1 MRIVVMARRAALM
14 TLLLLATVAW
24 AVPARAQADPA
35 AIKAWVGMYPHD
47 RLRGLTFLEDPEVQT
62 RVINALGPSAV
73 SQIKDMATVGPILQ
87 RGDWLIAYGCRP
99 HMCADAKWWVAI
111 NLTSFETRACLA
123 LLGSP
128 TVRFGA
134 SGKKYIDLPR
144 AREGACP
151 EPEKT
156 IPMFDQLLGGPIASE
171 KPKASVT
178 LSFGAPPPIA
188 LNKNWTRVPLKKEG
202 GTFGVPIEINGA
214 LTLEFVVD
222 SGAADVSVPVD
233 VFSTLIRTG
242 TIKDS
247 DIIGEETYVLA
258 DGSKSKLIT
267 FTIRSLKVGDKVVE
281 NVKGSVASSH
291 GILLLGQSFLER
303 FKSWSVDNVKH
314 ELLLERE

>member
-1 MRIVVMARRAALM
+1 MARRAALM
-14 TLLLLATVAW
+14 TLLLLAVVAW
-24 AVPARAQADPA
+24 AVSAHAQTDPVA
-35 AIKAWVGMYPHD
+35 MKAWVGMYPHD

-62 RVINALGPSAV
+62 RISDALGPRAV

-87 RGDWLIAYGCRP
+87 RGDWLIAYGCQP

-111 NLTSFETRACLA
+111 NLTSFEMRACLA

-128 TVRFGA
+128 TVRLGA

-144 AREGACP
+144 AIQGACP

-156 IPMFDQLLGGPIASE
+156 IPIFYQLLGGPIAFE
-171 KPKASVT
+171 TPKTSVK
-178 LSFGAPPPIA
+178 LPLGAPPPIA
-188 LNKNWTRVPLKKEG
+188 LNNNWTRVALKKDG

-214 LTLEFVVD
+214 LTLDFVVD
-222 SGAADVSVPVD
+222 SGAADVSVPSD

-242 TIKDS
+242 TIKGS
-247 DIIGEETYVLA
+247 DIIGEDTYVLA
-258 DGSKSKLIT
+258 DGSKSKLVT

-281 NVKGSVASSH
+281 NVKGSVAPSH

-303 FKSWSVDNVKH
+303 FKSWSVDNVRH

>member
-1 MRIVVMARRAALM
+1 MMARVAALI
-14 TLLLLATVAW
+14 TLLLLAAVAW
-24 AVPARAQADPA
+24 TVSARAQTDPA
-35 AIKAWVGMYPHD
+35 ALKAWIGMYPHD
-47 RLRGLTFLEDPEVQT
+47 RVQGLTFLENPEVQT
-62 RVINALGPSAV
+62 RIADALGPRAV
-73 SQIKDMATVGPILQ
+73 SQIRDMTIVGPILQ
-87 RGDWLIAYGCRP
+87 RSDWLIAYGCQP
-99 HMCADAKWWVAI
+99 HVCADAKWWVAI
-111 NLTSFETRACLA
+111 NLKSFETRACLA
-123 LLGSP
+123 LLDLP

-151 EPEKT
+151 EPERT

-171 KPKASVT
+171 PPKPSVT
-178 LSFGAPPPIA
+178 PSLGATLPMA
-188 LNKNWTRVPLKKEG
+188 LNKNWTRVPMKKDG

-214 LTLEFVVD
+214 LTLDFVVD

-247 DIIGEETYVLA
+247 DVIGEETYVLA
-258 DGSKSKLIT
+258 DGSKSKSMT

-281 NVKGSVASSH
+281 NVRGSVASSH